1 VRVFETQAEAGAS
14 MWLGVRR
21 LLLIAVPSGVRSIA
35 GRLPMNLKMAMSRH
49 PYPGAAALLDDCAAA
64 GADQVIADAG
74 GPVWDA
80 EGFARLVTAARDSLA
95 PDTARVLE
103 QVAQILSEA
112 HEIEIR
118 LAGAGP
124 GVPAVARSLDD
135 VRVQFAGLIY
145 PGFIAETGS
154 ARLADLI
161 RYLKAIVRRLDKLS
175 GEQAKDA
182 ERMAAV
188 QRVTTE
194 YEAVRRQ
201 LPPGARSRPDVLAI
215 RWLIEEFRVSL
226 FAQALGTRGPV
237 SEKRIGAALDALL
250 PG

>member
-1 VRVFETQAEAGAS
+1 MRAGI
-14 MWLGVRR
+14 RR

-64 GADQVIADAG
+64 AADQVIADAG

-80 EGFARLVTAARDSLA
+80 EGFARLVSAARDSLA
-95 PDTARVLE
+95 PNTARVLE
-103 QVAQILSEA
+103 LVAQILSEA
-112 HEIEIR
+112 QEVDIR
-118 LAGAGP
+118 LANAGP
-124 GVPAVARSLDD
+124 GVPALARTLDD
-135 VRVQFAGLIY
+135 VRAQFAGLIY

-154 ARLADLI
+154 SRLPDLI
-161 RYLKAIVRRLDKLS
+161 RYLTAIVRRLDKLA

-182 ERMAAV
+182 ERLAAV

-194 YEAVRRQ
+194 YEEVRRQ
-201 LPPGARSRPDVLAI
+201 LPPSARSRPDVQAI

-226 FAQALGTRGPV
+226 FAQAIGARGPV
-237 SEKRIGAALDALL
+237 SEKRIRAALDALL